1 MNDVGKTK
9 VTSFMDE
16 MSPEDAR
23 RYEQWNKYV
32 EAGISP
38 SDRVRVLEI
47 SEKAPKPE
55 YMPDTYTQQ
64 EVLDIKPNADE
75 GIFRP
80 DVEDYL
86 SSDYIEAHRRQFDN
100 GAARFQK
107 IYSET
112 YNNGV
117 IGVEGGDNTSFWLS
131 KDHADIIQE
140 VANGNNRIYEALLGF
155 DPGYLGDEPLYRIDV
170 APEIVE
176 KRGLSIPSGNE
187 IGANDWWRPG
197 GRTYPGDMPEG
208 VMKDVGIEEGD
219 YTWKKVD

>member
-1 MNDVGKTK
+1 
-9 VTSFMDE
+9 
-16 MSPEDAR
+16 
-23 RYEQWNKYV
+23 QWNKYV

-38 SDRVRVLEI
+38 EDRVRVLEI
-47 SEKAPKPE
+47 SEKAPKIKVVDGFDKQTIFDDILKIDKDVTPRPNPE
-55 YMPDTYTQQ
+55 
-64 EVLDIKPNADE
+64 E
-75 GIFRP
+75 
-80 DVEDYL
+80 YL
-86 SSDYIEAHRRQFDN
+86 HSDYIEAHRQQFDN

-187 IGANDWWRPG
+187 TGANDWWRPG
-197 GRTYPGDMPEG
+197 GRTYPGDMLEG

-219 YTWKKVD
+219 YIWK